1 MNQDNFNILKQNCLE
16 ALKHYHLKDALSCLK
31 AICMELN
38 DPTLSIEQESIEST
52 YEMMLHFM
60 SEGGV
65 DPQRSLIHDGLLQRS
80 YILLTKATR
89 CYKQKNGTGI
99 YAETL
104 KKAIDMQNRFDLETL
119 IKHIRIQSEASSQS
133 ENEPAASPNLT
144 ENLETLFNYL
154 WTAPIYD
161 KTEAR
166 KIAEL
171 IAELEDIQ
179 KRFLLS
185 ALLLNLLEGF
195 DPQKFAIILY
205 FLSSPTDEI
214 RCHALTIFYF
224 ICQRHE
230 KEICCNRDIINKISL
245 VTKENKQLKSELIQL
260 QKQLIIC
267 QKTEKTEQ
275 QLQEKIMPTFM
286 NGNWTQIQ
294 KMGID
299 KNMDIHDLLTNLDSK
314 QEKKLQDNMQKI
326 MKMNEEGL
334 DINTGVFKSMCNLP
348 FFHKFTNWFWP
359 FYTKHPDIYHSF
371 NDQDD
376 KTKNLSTLFDKIAQL
391 SDLDKYGMA
400 CLINTLPTLNS
411 NGLMNEL
418 SSMLEDQSYP
428 QKTAKESIKGILKNE
443 TQCLYRFFYFYTFKS
458 QFYNPFKHNCLF
470 TDNQI
475 LRDII
480 YSISFAEEM
489 ADFLIEKEHY
499 ETVIEYTEDII
510 KSNEVTAKYLKNLG
524 LSYQKTGHFNK
535 ALQYYQQAD
544 LLSPNEE
551 WILNQQQHCYEQIG
565 RTDLRLQ
572 CLEKLE
578 EMEPDKVEITMEI
591 ILCLIQ
597 LKKFDEALKR
607 SFKLEYMGQKELFAR
622 RIISWAYLQTN
633 QPENA
638 LKYYQKIIND
648 PKVKW
653 EDYINAGHTAWILGQ
668 IPQAIDYYKTF
679 IKLYL
684 KSASDWENKF
694 CEDLSLLYS
703 YHISEKDIYLMMD
716 IIRP

>member
-52 YEMMLHFM
+52 YEMMLHFI

-224 ICQRHE
+224 I
-230 KEICCNRDIINKISL
+230 
-245 VTKENKQLKSELIQL
+245 
-260 QKQLIIC
+260 
-267 QKTEKTEQ
+267 
-275 QLQEKIMPTFM
+275 
-286 NGNWTQIQ
+286 
-294 KMGID
+294 
-299 KNMDIHDLLTNLDSK
+299 
-314 QEKKLQDNMQKI
+314 
-326 MKMNEEGL
+326 
-334 DINTGVFKSMCNLP
+334 
-348 FFHKFTNWFWP
+348 
-359 FYTKHPDIYHSF
+359 
-371 NDQDD
+371 
-376 KTKNLSTLFDKIAQL
+376 
-391 SDLDKYGMA
+391 
-400 CLINTLPTLNS
+400 LN
-411 NGLMNEL
+411 
-418 SSMLEDQSYP
+418 
-428 QKTAKESIKGILKNE
+428 
-443 TQCLYRFFYFYTFKS
+443 
-458 QFYNPFKHNCLF
+458 
-470 TDNQI
+470 
-475 LRDII
+475 
-480 YSISFAEEM
+480 
-489 ADFLIEKEHY
+489 
-499 ETVIEYTEDII
+499 
-510 KSNEVTAKYLKNLG
+510 
-524 LSYQKTGHFNK
+524 
-535 ALQYYQQAD
+535 
-544 LLSPNEE
+544 
-551 WILNQQQHCYEQIG
+551 
-565 RTDLRLQ
+565 
-572 CLEKLE
+572 
-578 EMEPDKVEITMEI
+578 
-591 ILCLIQ
+591 
-597 LKKFDEALKR
+597 
-607 SFKLEYMGQKELFAR
+607 
-622 RIISWAYLQTN
+622 
-633 QPENA
+633 
-638 LKYYQKIIND
+638 
-648 PKVKW
+648 
-653 EDYINAGHTAWILGQ
+653 
-668 IPQAIDYYKTF
+668 
-679 IKLYL
+679 
-684 KSASDWENKF
+684 
-694 CEDLSLLYS
+694 LYS
-703 YHISEKDIYLMMD
+703 Y
-716 IIRP
+716 RNN